1 MVLGRYSLE
10 RRAGVGSRNC
20 VGLDCVRAVERG
32 ERAYE
37 LHDSAV
43 SYPRNGQSPETLRTL
58 ADRGIRENV
67 DSTLS
72 KHRASP
78 DSEGN
83 HVHECAGLR

>member
-58 ADRGIRENV
+58 ADRGIRKKCRFYIFE
-67 DSTLS
+67 
-72 KHRASP
+72 ASSVAGQRGQP
-78 DSEGN
+78 
-83 HVHECAGLR
+83 CA